1 MRIPF
6 GQVFETKASLA
17 FVKNPLCGFNGHNA
31 NEKRIMGAFS
41 ANIPHTR
48 RPSMRETEFER
59 KVARALGKAKIPF
72 QSHVALDGVQPDFVI
87 KTPDGRVIVVEA
99 KAWEHSPGFAAHAEE
114 QAEYFRN
121 LAGADVAFIVVKS
134 LERSRRAAGVVTV
147 DDLVGALQEEF
158 EKGKGKPTK
167 ETPVLKPA
175 KKTVFAAM
183 PFAREYEDTFF
194 VAMAP
199 SADSIGAVC
208 RRVDQEEYVGDVVQQ
223 MEIMIRSATAV
234 VADLSEAK
242 PNVFYEAGFA
252 RGIGKPTIAICSTPV
267 KDLPFDVNHWNII
280 KYGRGQTHLLK
291 GKLSRRL
298 KSIVS

>member
-1 MRIPF
+1 MQ
-6 GQVFETKASLA
+6 G
-17 FVKNPLCGFNGHNA
+17 
-31 NEKRIMGAFS
+31 
-41 ANIPHTR
+41 
-48 RPSMRETEFER
+48 TEFELE
-59 KVARALGKAKIPF
+59 VARALDKAEIPF
-72 QSHVALDGVQPDFVI
+72 QSQVALDGVQPDFVI

-99 KAWEHSPGFAAHAEE
+99 KAWERSPGFAAHAEE
-114 QAEYFRN
+114 QAEHFRS
-121 LAGADVAFIVVKS
+121 LAGADAAFIVVKS
-134 LERSRRAAGVVTV
+134 LERSRRSAGVVTV
-147 DDLVGALQEEF
+147 DDLVGALRDEF
-158 EKGKGKPTK
+158 EKGKGKPAK
-167 ETPVLKPA
+167 RTPVLKPA
-175 KKTVFAAM
+175 EMTVFAAM

-223 MEIMIRSATAV
+223 IEAMIRSSTAI

-252 RGIGKPTIAICSTPV
+252 QGIGKPTIAICSTPV
-267 KDLPFDVNHWNII
+267 KELPFDVSHWNII
-280 KYGRGQTHLLK
+280 EYGRGQTHLLK